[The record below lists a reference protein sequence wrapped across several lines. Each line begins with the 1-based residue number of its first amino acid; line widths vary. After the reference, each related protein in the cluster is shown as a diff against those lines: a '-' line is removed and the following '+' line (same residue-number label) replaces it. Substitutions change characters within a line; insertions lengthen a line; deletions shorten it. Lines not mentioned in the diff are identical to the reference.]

1 MNEIASHN
9 LSNISNFFTHSL
21 CLFRS
26 NNTSLDP
33 PLFSSFAF
41 TYQVISIFTTFTG
54 YIIGSVLRKKNVEF
68 SWANI
73 VSFHGTINR
82 INTIEFT
89 VVVFFLSFVLRY
101 KSVSIYNFFWQQNG
115 SCSYTVCQLYMKSK
129 CCEQRDF
136 FLNDSFIGYVI
147 VLKIISFGVCSS
159 QHMECFVFLEMFPIC
174 LLSSM
179 WEKES

>member
-89 VVVFFLSFVLRY
+89 VVVFFCHLFCDINQYLYTTFFGNKMVLAPTPFVNCIWRVNVA
-101 KSVSIYNFFWQQNG
+101 SNEIFFSKWFFYWLCN
-115 SCSYTVCQLYMKSK
+115 CS
-129 CCEQRDF
+129 
-136 FLNDSFIGYVI
+136 
-147 VLKIISFGVCSS
+147 
-159 QHMECFVFLEMFPIC
+159 
-174 LLSSM
+174 
-179 WEKES
+179 